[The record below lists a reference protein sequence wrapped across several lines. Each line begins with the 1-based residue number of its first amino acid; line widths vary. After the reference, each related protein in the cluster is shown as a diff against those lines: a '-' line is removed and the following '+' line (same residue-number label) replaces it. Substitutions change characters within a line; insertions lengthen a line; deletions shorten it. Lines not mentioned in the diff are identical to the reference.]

1 MGDNLPKVSQQ
12 KDLWE
17 WRFKI
22 FDVSRFQTCEADSGP
37 VKNKIKDLC
46 SLSRLCGLSSRI
58 VAPNTQTSGRQDT
71 VLSYLLCFHEMV
83 RHIVPCVL

>member
-1 MGDNLPKVSQQ
+1 MEDNLTKVSQQ

-17 WRFKI
+17 WGFKI
-22 FDVSRFQTCEADSGP
+22 FDVSRFQTCEADSRP

-58 VAPNTQTSGRQDT
+58 VASKHPDFRKTGYSS
-71 VLSYLLCFHEMV
+71 VVSSML
-83 RHIVPCVL
+83 P